1 MKSKGR
7 SLLGAA
13 GIGLRRQSHTSE
25 DTDTPDTTDELE
37 ASDTTD
43 LLQRTTSATKETAE
57 AHFNLNAS
65 PSETTSITDTTDFTK
80 PARRSRNAAAPIA
93 SGAIRMQTVYVTPDD
108 QDRATDAAVRLK
120 KSRQIRGQI
129 GFSLAV
135 RIGLRLL
142 EEKLL
147 EDEGSVVAIARDLVN
162 HPGRE

>member
-13 GIGLRRQSHTSE
+13 GIGLQRHAPQA
-25 DTDTPDTTDELE
+25 TDTLETTGTPG

-43 LLQRTTSATKETAE
+43 LPERAPASKAPAKKNHINLKARVSDTT
-57 AHFNLNAS
+57 
-65 PSETTSITDTTDFTK
+65 PITDTTDFTK
-80 PARRSRNAAAPIA
+80 AARRSRNAAAPIT

-142 EEKLL
+142 EEKLID
-147 EDEGSVVAIARDLVN
+147 DEGAVVAIARDLVN
-162 HPGRE
+162 HPARE